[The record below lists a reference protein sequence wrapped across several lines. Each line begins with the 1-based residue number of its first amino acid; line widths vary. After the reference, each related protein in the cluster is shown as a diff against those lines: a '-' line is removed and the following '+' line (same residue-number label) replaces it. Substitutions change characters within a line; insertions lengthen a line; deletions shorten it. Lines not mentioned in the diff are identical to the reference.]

1 MPLKRPK
8 AEKLPKPFR
17 DIENEH
23 DEMDR
28 YRIMRM
34 QRELDALDGVSWN
47 APRLSWLGRLNH
59 TPRYKIWA
67 ALPAL
72 AMGGVIIGS
81 FFVAANTGFV
91 RAPGIIWVES
101 WAEGRTAGDAIA
113 DRDAALATLREDIA
127 RTLAV
132 VEPKAASDPDA
143 ATHAAALRR
152 YAAMAEQEAAQRAQ
166 EIEAR
171 RKLEEDAARARGIEA
186 ERRAARAATLGQ

>member
-8 AEKLPKPFR
+8 AESLPKPFR
-17 DIENEH
+17 DIENQH
-23 DEMDR
+23 DEIDR

-47 APRLSWLGRLNH
+47 APRLSLFGRLNR
-59 TPRYKIWA
+59 TPSYKIWA
-67 ALPAL
+67 TLPAL
-72 AMGGVIIGS
+72 AMGGIIVGS

-91 RAPGIIWVES
+91 RPPRIVWVES
-101 WAEGRTAGDAIA
+101 WAESRTADDAIA

-166 EIEAR
+166 EIESR
-171 RKLEEDAARARGIEA
+171 RKQAEDAARARGIEA
-186 ERRAARAATLGQ
+186 ERRAAQGATPGQ

>member
-17 DIENEH
+17 DIEHEH

-34 QRELDALDGVSWN
+34 QRELDALGGVSWN
-47 APRLSWLGRLNH
+47 APRLSLFGRLNR
-59 TPRYKIWA
+59 TPPYKIWA
-67 ALPAL
+67 TLPAL

-81 FFVAANTGFV
+81 FFLAADTGLV
-91 RAPGIIWVES
+91 RAPRIIWVES
-101 WAEGRTAGDAIA
+101 WAQGRTAGDAIA
-113 DRDAALATLREDIA
+113 DRDAALETLREDIA

-132 VEPKAASDPDA
+132 VEPRAAGDPEA

-152 YAAMAEQEAAQRAQ
+152 YAAMAEQEAAQRSQ
-166 EIEAR
+166 EIATRREQEAER
-171 RKLEEDAARARGIEA
+171 GRARGMEA
-186 ERRAARAATLGQ
+186 ERRAAQAATPDR